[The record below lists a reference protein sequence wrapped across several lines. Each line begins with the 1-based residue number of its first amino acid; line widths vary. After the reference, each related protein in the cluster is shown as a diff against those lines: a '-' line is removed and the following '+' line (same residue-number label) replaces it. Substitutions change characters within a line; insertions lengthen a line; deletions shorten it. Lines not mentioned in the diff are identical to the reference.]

1 MYTSRSEPVFVAP
14 NHCASGKIKRATSCR
29 VSVHRIRQRDTWD
42 VTHVPRHGCVIGMT
56 HARHTTM
63 RAAVARPAVS
73 SAGVAG
79 VASRAAPDSRR
90 LPPRRALPPHQSVA
104 YAPEYGD
111 RTYDEHTRLAFSSGD
126 AFVADVEQAR
136 VLWDHGWDVLDVR
149 DEHEID
155 FFGDFPN
162 PPPGTIG
169 GCFET
174 IVVSGPHKVRVIPMV
189 TSTGYRFDSA
199 AGGKVFANK
208 TRNAGFKEAI
218 AAAFPNKDEAKI
230 MVSCSDGRQSEAYIL
245 AAGRWCCKHWSRA
258 ACAPRPVPQQD
269 LCAPPNIQNDSRRP
283 GSHSCSRINEAGET
297 KKSST
302 NGVAGSRTPT
312 RPSTQTPRWA

>member
-1 MYTSRSEPVFVAP
+1 MV
-14 NHCASGKIKRATSCR
+14 
-29 VSVHRIRQRDTWD
+29 
-42 VTHVPRHGCVIGMT
+42 
-56 HARHTTM
+56 
-63 RAAVARPAVS
+63 
-73 SAGVAG
+73 
-79 VASRAAPDSRR
+79 
-90 LPPRRALPPHQSVA
+90 
-104 YAPEYGD
+104 PEYGD
-111 RTYDEHTRLAFSSGD
+111 PNFDKGVIGMFDSGEE
-126 AFVADVEQAR
+126 FVADVEQAR

-230 MVSCSDGRQSEAYIL
+230 MVSCSDGRQRAVAALDQDGGMSDVELEECRAAL
-245 AAGRWCCKHWSRA
+245 KAGRPILVDPLAFPGRKPEDRA
-258 ACAPRPVPQQD
+258 AVQ
-269 LCAPPNIQNDSRRP
+269 SRSVELTP
-283 GSHSCSRINEAGET
+283 GQALNLGGADVENALVLR
-297 KKSST
+297 
-302 NGVAGSRTPT
+302 
-312 RPSTQTPRWA
+312 

>member
-1 MYTSRSEPVFVAP
+1 MS
-14 NHCASGKIKRATSCR
+14 ASL
-29 VSVHRIRQRDTWD
+29 
-42 VTHVPRHGCVIGMT
+42 
-56 HARHTTM
+56 TT
-63 RAAVARPAVS
+63 PCLHP
-73 SAGVAG
+73 
-79 VASRAAPDSRR
+79 RAAPSARVPHRR
-90 LPPRRALPPHQSVA
+90 LTPTRALPATERIAMV
-104 YAPEYGD
+104 PEYGD
-111 RTYDEHTRLAFSSGD
+111 PNFDKGVIGMFDSGEE
-126 AFVADVEQAR
+126 FVADVEQAR

-162 PPPGTIG
+162 PPQGTIG

-230 MVSCSDGRQSEAYIL
+230 MVSCSDGRQRAV
-245 AAGRWCCKHWSRA
+245 AALEVLEEMGYKNLVLLQGGFNLYNRHW
-258 ACAPRPVPQQD
+258 
-269 LCAPPNIQNDSRRP
+269 
-283 GSHSCSRINEAGET
+283 T
-297 KKSST
+297 KKLGRRLPNGTLRVNNMAPGDVQVYGHMPDT
-302 NGVAGSRTPT
+302 NSVNDGIDFGPWKDETDWKTALG
-312 RPSTQTPRWA
+312 